1 MTATL
6 PLNAIEVDEQFNIRQ
21 TYSPLR
27 HSELVQSIAEKGL
40 LSPLHVWEY
49 EPGKFRLIAGFRR
62 MRALKELQDES
73 STPPGLA
80 WTRFPV
86 GLAGARPATLLVP
99 VYVKQFSSLS
109 AAKLA
114 NAAIDEGHEVVK
126 RYDVAVRFDELLS
139 SGEVASPDDLAR
151 ETGMRRVVVNEL
163 VQCRRRLHPEILEAW
178 RVAPSAEW
186 EIPLGTLVRW
196 SKLKLEHQLA
206 EFRDYVP
213 PIRHG
218 KNRMPDWVKEASEKK
233 KGKRTR
239 IVGTQEVAMLR
250 AMFEKR
256 MKMGYQLT
264 PMEMASYRTLLY
276 ILREFWS
283 YRDAMKGLLSFNT
296 VDFHPEARRKRRVAE
311 EKEKMRDG

>member
-1 MTATL
+1 MTAL
-6 PLNAIEVDEQFNIRQ
+6 PLSTIEVDEQFNIRQ
-21 TYSPLR
+21 TYSPIR
-27 HSELVQSIAEKGL
+27 HGELVQSIAEKGL

-49 EPGKFRLIAGFRR
+49 APGKFRLIAGFRR
-62 MRALKELQDES
+62 MRALKEVAKGIGSGVSDRPI
-73 STPPGLA
+73 PPGLS
-80 WTRFPV
+80 WD
-86 GLAGARPATLLVP
+86 GLELYVP
-99 VYVKQFSSLS
+99 VYVKQFSSLA